1 MELRTLLNLPNIS
14 TSDILKQPPRLTHR
28 RRKEALSHPMYSHA
42 TQRLSVGLLLC
53 AAAVHGFTATLRGG
67 NGRVQSSACSIVALR
82 LARPSRDGNDDGIRK
97 AGGAEAGKKESAP
110 ADKMF
115 SSFDAFRGKAI
126 KETEAAERAF
136 LRFDEFLKTD
146 EEKKNGSRQ

>member
-1 MELRTLLNLPNIS
+1 
-14 TSDILKQPPRLTHR
+14 
-28 RRKEALSHPMYSHA
+28 MYSHA

-53 AAAVHGFTATLRGG
+53 AAAVHGFTSTLHGI
-67 NGRVQSSACSIVALR
+67 RVQSSACSMVALR

-97 AGGAEAGKKESAP
+97 AGGADSSKKESAP

-136 LRFDEFLKTD
+136 SRFDEFLKTD
-146 EEKKNGSRQ
+146 GEKKNGSRQ

>member
-1 MELRTLLNLPNIS
+1 MRRRIS
-14 TSDILKQPPRLTHR
+14 TSLFSPTKTTPPFDPQEEEGGTPLT
-28 RRKEALSHPMYSHA
+28 SMYSHA

-67 NGRVQSSACSIVALR
+67 NGRVQSSACSMVALH